1 MIRSLILSE
10 KQVIFDYSNLS
21 PKLEK
26 RDSDLIDLIKQG
38 SEAAFEKVFR
48 QYFKGLHAYAYTF
61 MKDDEQAEEIV
72 QNVFFRVWEKRG
84 GLKTDGSVKA
94 YLYRAVHNES
104 LNYLKHQ
111 KTRAAFQV
119 HYNEA
124 AEPLA
129 GNASE
134 KVLTAEL
141 GQHIQKALDELPQ
154 QCRTI
159 FQMSR
164 FEHLKYQQIAD
175 QLNLSIKTVENQMGK
190 ALKILRLKL
199 AEFLPLVLF
208 FLTGL
213 FKK

>member
-1 MIRSLILSE
+1 M
-10 KQVIFDYSNLS
+10 
-21 PKLEK
+21 
-26 RDSDLIDLIKQG
+26 KQG
-38 SEAAFEKVFR
+38 NEQAFEKVFK

-61 MKDDEQAEEIV
+61 MKDDDQAEEIV
-72 QNVFFRVWEKRG
+72 QNVFCRIWEKRSQ
-84 GLKTDGSVKA
+84 LKTDGSLKG

-111 KTRAAFQV
+111 KTRDAFQV
-119 HYNEA
+119 HYNQSGEA
-124 AEPLA
+124 LA
-129 GNASE
+129 GHASE

-190 ALKILRLKL
+190 ALKILRVKL